1 MEIAHAEPANRQ
13 ALVTSAGNAWLFAL
27 FVVTSLTL
35 WIGSSAYTNTALFPD
50 VTEQFIWSK
59 SLEWGYY
66 KHPPL
71 TTWLFAGATSV
82 FGLNTWVPGLL
93 SGACLAA
100 TGLLT
105 WLIAARVLGRR
116 AAFYC
121 LLLWSLQQQF
131 SLRAY
136 MYNHNVPLVMCVAL
150 SVWAM
155 LEACARPARKRAW
168 VLVGAAAGL
177 AMMSKYQAAIP
188 LMGALWAMWRSGEL
202 AKAEVRRG
210 LLWALGVVFIVCLPH
225 LAWLEGN
232 QGLPFQYASKHI
244 EHHDLA
250 ARLANAGKFAVLQLR
265 TIWVALLC
273 GLLWA
278 AVAWRSRSMAE
289 EDLADSSTMDA
300 RGRRA
305 WTQGLVILPLLAVL
319 ATAVIG
325 GAHLQGQWGMQ
336 TLQFASLALVG
347 WFTARW
353 RWPSLAL
360 ALAVAFAL
368 HMVGVV
374 FVTLE
379 GVKQSKGTALTGHV
393 IQFGQGQVIADSI
406 SRDWHRIT
414 GCPLRY
420 VVGDAHLAG
429 LVSAYSPEHPSA
441 LEDGEFWKNPWITPQ
456 KLSAAGSVIIATRT
470 DLLPANAI
478 HTPDM
483 VLPAVVWRREM
494 ALVWGIVPP
503 TEACR

>member
-1 MEIAHAEPANRQ
+1 MEIAHAGAADRPALGTN
-13 ALVTSAGNAWLFAL
+13 AGNGWLFAL
-27 FVVTSLTL
+27 FVVTALAL

-71 TTWLFAGATSV
+71 TTWLFAGATAV
-82 FGLNTWVPGLL
+82 FGLNTWVPGVL
-93 SGACLAA
+93 SGACLAV

-136 MYNHNVPLVMCVAL
+136 MYNHNVPLLMCVAL
-150 SVWAM
+150 SVWAL
-155 LEACARPARKRAW
+155 LEACARPERTRGW
-168 VLVGAAAGL
+168 VLVGVAVGL

-188 LMGALWAMWRSGEL
+188 LTGALWALWRTGQL
-202 AKAEVRRG
+202 ARPEVRRG
-210 LLWALGVVFIVCLPH
+210 LLWALGAAFIVCLPH
-225 LAWLEGN
+225 LVWL
-232 QGLPFQYASKHI
+232 QTSHGLPFQYASKHL
-244 EHHDLA
+244 EHHDLP
-250 ARLANAGKFAVLQLR
+250 ARLSNASKFAVLQLR
-265 TIWVALLC
+265 TVWVAILC

-278 AVAWRSRSMAE
+278 AVAWRSRSPVAH
-289 EDLADSSTMDA
+289 DVSDRPGMDA
-300 RGRRA
+300 RARRA
-305 WTQGLVILPLLAVL
+305 WIQGLVLLPLAAVL
-319 ATAVIG
+319 CTAVIG
-325 GAHLQGQWGMQ
+325 GAHLQGQWGVQ
-336 TLQFASLALVG
+336 TLQFASLALVA

-353 RWPSLAL
+353 RFPSLGTAL
-360 ALAVAFAL
+360 GIAFAL
-368 HMVGVV
+368 HVLGVAL
-374 FVTLE
+374 VTVE

-406 SRDWHRIT
+406 SRDWHRVT

-441 LEDGEFWKNPWITPQ
+441 LEDGEFWKNPWITPE
-456 KLSAAGSVIIATRT
+456 KLSAAGSVIIATRA

-478 HTPDM
+478 HTPEM